1 MKTIQKESENDMQIS
16 ETHFREYA
24 DDSQIERIKISDDAK
39 SIADMAF
46 KNCKHLKYVYNI
58 EEGIESIGSESF
70 RNCISLSDIHMSK
83 EVNEI
88 GELAFHTNSHE
99 FNVYYDGTI
108 DEWNSI
114 KRINNDLYSLI
125 LQLECDTNYNIN
137 CKDGILASE
146 LTENEVVYKLLG
158 NGTYSIKEYSGS
170 GKDIS
175 ITIPEKL
182 KNGGIVTT
190 VGNYAFLDC
199 ECLTAITLPDS
210 IKHIGYRAFD
220 GCLNLTKVDLPS
232 ALDILDDGAFAGC
245 VELLEIEL
253 PNEIEHFGAEVFF
266 GCSDK
271 LKISWDSDEDPVYDY
286 SYDCAFF
293 NDQDYYVWEEL
304 GMCFTKDDL
313 DYILEE
319 NEGITRFDFAD
330 YYPDGGECIS
340 SIDSKAFEGRS
351 QFTEIVLPKT
361 IKYIGDYAFQGC
373 TGLKKIDIPEGIR
386 YIARQAFSGCIGLS
400 SATLPDSLLRV
411 DKLLFEDCQ
420 LQDLTLPFVGRF
432 RSNKADEISC
442 ILSDNNV
449 LMPTSLK
456 NVTFNG
462 KHIKLDSAFENC
474 LYLKSIGF
482 SDNVSSIE
490 IKNNMCVLCPS
501 LEEIHIHN
509 LKNWCETEISGPIL
523 SGLKLYVN
531 GELLQDELTIPDG
544 TEYIK
549 KYVFAECTSLKKI
562 IIPKSVE
569 EIDNRAFEGCTSLE
583 SIVVDPDNERYCSK
597 NNCLI
602 DKKKQSLV
610 LGCKNSTIPSDCT
623 VKYIERGAFCGVNL
637 TEITIPA
644 SIDKID
650 DETFRYCHKLV
661 HVKNN
666 GSTGFKSPALI
677 AGEVISGDEFFTN
690 SIETH
695 YKHSVETYKVG
706 EDIYLIDCFDNPT
719 ELDLSSFTH
728 ITHIYPYAFSGCT
741 NLKKVI
747 LPPTVNDISE
757 SAFFG
762 CHNLQFIEIADD
774 NAHFK
779 TKDGILY
786 KQEENGVFSIF
797 MVPQNLSGIIELID
811 GVKRIVSD
819 LFHKTNFM
827 GRKKLEEV
835 IFPDS
840 VQEIDSFSF
849 WNCISLKRIS
859 FPNEI
864 KVVESHTLMNCISL
878 ETIRV
883 YENINTL
890 FGDAFI
896 NCPNVSVLR
905 IDAGIGSNA
914 EKCLNEVYS
923 RQIRNSESVFCPQ
936 TLIAPSIAV
945 REIVKA
951 QFSHKLERIIFIGN
965 TDISSFLFYPSG
977 IDYGIKQIVVCEGI
991 KKVGRYAFSAVL
1003 FLHTVFLPKSL
1014 KMIDAKAFQYCESL
1028 NSILYFGTIAEW
1040 NKIEKGDDW
1049 DKYTG
1054 NYVVHCTDGKIYKNN
1069 QSEKIS
1075 EKNQMI
1081 MTEEYCLYS

>member
-24 DDSQIERIKISDDAK
+24 DDSQIERVKISDDAK

-46 KNCKHLKYVYNI
+46 KNCKNLKYVYI
-58 EEGIESIGSESF
+58 EEGVESIGSESF
-70 RNCISLSDIHMSK
+70 RNCVSLSDIHMSK
-83 EVNEI
+83 GVNEI
-88 GELAFHTNSHE
+88 GELAFYTNSPE
-99 FNVYYDGTI
+99 LNVYYDGTI

-158 NGTYSIKEYSGS
+158 NGTYSIKKYLGRGEN
-170 GKDIS
+170 IS

-199 ECLTAITLPDS
+199 ECLTAIKLPDS

-220 GCLNLTKVDLPS
+220 GCSNLTKVDLPK

-245 VELLEIEL
+245 VELLKIEL
-253 PNEIEHFGAEVFF
+253 PNEIEHFGAEVFL

-271 LKISWDSDEDPVYDY
+271 LKISWDSDEDPTVPEYY
-286 SYDCAFF
+286 FASF
-293 NDQDYYVWEEL
+293 NNQDIYEWEEL
-304 GMCFTKDDL
+304 GDCFTRDDL
-313 DYILEE
+313 DEILEE

-330 YYPDGGECIS
+330 HCLNGGDSIS
-340 SIDSKAFEGRS
+340 SIANNAFEDCS
-351 QFTEIVLPKT
+351 QLTEIVLPKT
-361 IKYIGDYAFQGC
+361 IKYIGDCAFRGC
-373 TGLKKIDIPEGIR
+373 TGLKEIVIPEGIR
-386 YIARQAFSGCIGLS
+386 FIGRGAFLGCSRLS
-400 SATLPDSLLRV
+400 SVTLPNSLLRV

-462 KHIKLDSAFENC
+462 KHIKLDSAFKNC
-474 LYLKSIGF
+474 LYLESIGF

-490 IKNNMCVLCPS
+490 IKNNMCILCPS
-501 LEEIHIHN
+501 LEAIHIHD
-509 LKNWCETEISGPIL
+509 LENWCETEISGPIL

-531 GELLQDELTIPDG
+531 GKLLQDDLIIPND
-544 TEYIK
+544 TYFIK
-549 KYVFAECTSLKKI
+549 KYVFAECKSLKKI

-650 DETFRYCHKLV
+650 DEAFRYCHKLV
-661 HVKNN
+661 HVKNHS
-666 GSTGFKSPALI
+666 GKDFTSPALI
-677 AGEVISGDEFFTN
+677 AGEVISEGEFTTD
-690 SIETH
+690 ITTYYAH
-695 YKHSVETYKVG
+695 GVKTYKVG
-706 EDIYLIDCFDNPT
+706 NDIYLIDCFNNPT
-719 ELDLSSFTH
+719 ELDLSLLKY

-762 CHNLQFIEIADD
+762 CGNLQSIEIADD
-774 NAHFK
+774 NKHFK

-786 KQEENGVFSIF
+786 KQEENNVFSIF
-797 MVPQNLSGIIELID
+797 VVPKNLSGTIELID
-811 GVKRIVSD
+811 GVKQISTADIGDR
-819 LFHKTNFM
+819 TNFM

-835 IFPDS
+835 IFSDS
-840 VQEIDSFSF
+840 VQKIDSFSF
-849 WNCISLKRIS
+849 WNCIGLKRII
-859 FPNEI
+859 FPKEMEI
-864 KVVESHTLMNCISL
+864 VAEQTLVNCISL

-890 FGDAFI
+890 FSNAFI
-896 NCPNVSVLR
+896 NCPNLSVLR
-905 IDAGIGSNA
+905 IDAGIGQNA
-914 EKCLNEVYS
+914 EKCLDEVCLLET
-923 RQIRNSESVFCPQ
+923 RNSESVCCPQ

-945 REIVKA
+945 REITKS

-965 TDISSFLFYPSG
+965 TDIPSFLFYPSSVF
-977 IDYGIKQIVVCEGI
+977 YGIKQIVVCEGI
-991 KKVGRYAFSAVL
+991 KKVGRFAFSYAL

-1014 KMIDAKAFQYCESL
+1014 KMIEATAFQYCESL

-1040 NKIEKGDDW
+1040 NEIEKGDDW

-1054 NYVVHCTDGKIYKNN
+1054 NYIVHCTDGKIYKNN
-1069 QSEKIS
+1069 QLEKTN